1 MEISKYDLSCTRYYI
16 VMVIYT
22 TQLLK
27 DLVILINLKLIMYKL
42 KKFRSYHYN
51 FDMELL
57 YIRGS
62 LKNQNS

>member
-22 TQLLK
+22 TQLLN

-42 KKFRSYHYN
+42 KKLDLTTTTLIWSYSTS
-51 FDMELL
+51 E
-57 YIRGS
+57 IV
-62 LKNQNS
+62 